1 LATES
6 FPIRHIERWRRANY
20 RQQNKKHKDMRG
32 VDKQLW
38 AGAARQEITPP
49 VGSPLSGFIARL
61 SVSTD
66 VSDPL
71 FTRALVLRH
80 GQTIMVLVQMDL
92 LGLARW
98 HVDEIRRVCRGLGA
112 VLPENVFISATHTHS
127 GPGMLPVRGCLVAS
141 LDYQWSVVTKT
152 IQAIKQAYALLQPAR
167 LFSNRVRFHLGVN
180 RREKTANGIVLGVDP
195 RKPAP
200 KFVDV
205 AELRMGD
212 GGSCVLFS
220 HAAHPYVLG
229 GDQSLISGDF
239 PSFACQFL
247 ERSSGT
253 TAMFLNGCAGDIAP
267 ERAFQGVE
275 AAQGEGS
282 RLAEAVRQA
291 MGGAREIAALPL
303 RALSKHVYLPYAK
316 LPTLTDLEAMRIQQ
330 ERTVRPEERADTAV
344 ADKIRAA
351 LDDWANAVTR
361 VVNRIDPLKPVF
373 SEVQA
378 FRIGGLCLLAI
389 SGEPFFQIG
398 QRIVRSSPAK
408 NIWALGYSNA
418 YTGYLPTASAFPEGG
433 YEVSDSF
440 RYLGIWALDPSCEV
454 RVVTAARKLLID
466 IYGK

>member
-1 LATES
+1 MATAS
-6 FPIRHIERWRRANY
+6 FSIRHIEQWRGKPQAAD
-20 RQQNKKHKDMRG
+20 KKHKDMRKA
-32 VDKQLW
+32 DKQLW
-38 AGAARQEITPP
+38 AGTARQEITPP

-61 SVSTD
+61 SVSTS

-98 HVDEIRRVCRGLGA
+98 HVDEIRRACRGLGA
-112 VLPENVFISATHTHS
+112 VPPENVLISTTHTHS

-141 LDYQWSVVTKT
+141 LDYHWSVVRKT
-152 IQAIKQAYALLQPAR
+152 IRAIKQAYAHLQPAR

-180 RREKTANGIVLGVDP
+180 RREKTANGIVLGVDSK
-195 RKPAP
+195 KPAP

-205 AELRMGD
+205 TELRMD
-212 GGSCVLFS
+212 GGRACVLFS

-229 GDQSLISGDF
+229 GDQSFISGDF

-275 AAQGEGS
+275 AARAEGS

-291 MGGAREIAALPL
+291 MGGAYEITALPL
-303 RALSKHVYLPYAK
+303 RARLEQVHLPHAK
-316 LPTLTDLEAMRIQQ
+316 LPTLTDLAAMRIQQ
-330 ERTVRPEERADTAV
+330 ERTVRPEERTDTAV
-344 ADKIRAA
+344 AAKIRVA

-361 VVNRIDPLKPVF
+361 VVNRIDPLEPVF

-378 FRIGGLCLLAI
+378 FRIGDLCLLAI

-408 NIWALGYSNA
+408 NTWALGYSNFYA
-418 YTGYLPTASAFPEGG
+418 GYLPTASAFAEGG

-440 RYLGIWALDPSCEV
+440 RYLGIWALDPSCEG
-454 RVVTAARKLLID
+454 RVVTAARKLLIET
-466 IYGK
+466 YGK